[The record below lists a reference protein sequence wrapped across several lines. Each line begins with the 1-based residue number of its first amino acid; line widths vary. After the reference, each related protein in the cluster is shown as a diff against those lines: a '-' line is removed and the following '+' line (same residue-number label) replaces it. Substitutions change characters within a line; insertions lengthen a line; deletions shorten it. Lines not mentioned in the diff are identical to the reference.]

1 MKTSKINAF
10 TMWGGIKRLPKG
22 GQRRSVINAM
32 LIDTIGGD
40 FYGN

>member
-1 MKTSKINAF
+1 MNTSKINAF
-10 TMWGGIKRLPKG
+10 TIWGGYRLQKG